1 MQFYSDFPKPGVDF
15 VDVSPVFQDV
25 EARKQCLGAL
35 TDKARNAHAD
45 LIVAVESRGFIY
57 GAPIADRLDLPLVIV
72 RKPGKL
78 PGPIFTQ
85 EVKTEYSE
93 TKLQMQKDAI
103 PTGSRVIIVDDV
115 LATGGSV
122 TAARALV
129 EQAGGVVVQYLFHV
143 VLDKFESEQRANGIP
158 AALVEK
164 LVLRSAALLPP
175 PPLPSFVPFVSGV
188 VGIGYGQNQPWV
200 KNRVLILYHPAMK
213 RLAESLAG
221 REPWRFELA
230 PPIQWNSF
238 DDSWPNIKFPAILHG
253 RKVLFLFSMS
263 SMSSFAPQAS
273 LAMVL
278 PRQGVKSLHIVI
290 PYFAPGT
297 MEKITEPGVLATAD
311 TFARMLSADMPSTPS
326 GPPVVS
332 IFDIHNGMT
341 RFCFRDA
348 IRLQLSSMVPMA
360 VAKFLAETRDQTVA
374 VCFPDEGSKKRFQA
388 EIPKGLDQIVCAKT
402 RIGDK
407 RDVKILEMDKPAEKY
422 DHVLI
427 VDDLV
432 HSGGTIDA
440 CHKVLKNA
448 GVKKV
453 SAFITHPVFTNDTFV
468 HFLPKG
474 KWEGLAT
481 FWITN
486 SIPEQAYRL
495 ETLPPFKVLTIP
507 SDHFLI

>member
-326 GPPVVS
+326 GPPCRVHIRHSQWHDSFLFPRRHPTATLLHGPDGSGEVS
-332 IFDIHNGMT
+332 RRNT
-341 RFCFRDA
+341 RPDRG
-348 IRLQLSSMVPMA
+348 RLLP
-360 VAKFLAETRDQTVA
+360 RR
-374 VCFPDEGSKKRFQA
+374 RFQEA
-388 EIPKGLDQIVCAKT
+388 FPSRDSERSRPNRLRQDSDWRQTRCQDLGDGQTGREI
-402 RIGDK
+402 
-407 RDVKILEMDKPAEKY
+407 
-422 DHVLI
+422 
-427 VDDLV
+427 
-432 HSGGTIDA
+432 
-440 CHKVLKNA
+440 
-448 GVKKV
+448 
-453 SAFITHPVFTNDTFV
+453 
-468 HFLPKG
+468 
-474 KWEGLAT
+474 
-481 FWITN
+481 
-486 SIPEQAYRL
+486 
-495 ETLPPFKVLTIP
+495 
-507 SDHFLI
+507 

>member
-25 EARKQCLGAL
+25 AARKQCLGAL

-78 PGPIFTQ
+78 PGLVFTQ
-85 EVKTEYSE
+85 EVKTKYSA
-93 TKLQMQKDAI
+93 KLQMQAGAI
-103 PTGSRVIIVDDV
+103 PHGSRVIIVDDV

-122 TAARALV
+122 AAARALV
-129 EQAGGVVVQYLFHV
+129 EEAGGVVVQYLFHV
-143 VLDKFESEQRANGIP
+143 VLDKFETEQRANGIP

-175 PPLPSFVPFVSGV
+175 PPLPSLGPFATG
-188 VGIGYGQNQPWV
+188 VGIGYDHMRWSAD
-200 KNRVLILYHPAMK
+200 RTLILYHPAMK
-213 RLAESLAG
+213 RLAESLAMD
-221 REPWRFELA
+221 RPQWFQLA
-230 PPIQWNSF
+230 PPIQWNCF
-238 DDSWPNIKFPAILHG
+238 EDSWPNVKFPAVLLG

-263 SMSSFAPQAS
+263 RMSSFAPQAS

-311 TFARMLSADMPSTPS
+311 TFARMLSADMPCTPN

-348 IRLQLSSMVPMA
+348 IRLQLSSMVPLA
-360 VAKFLAETRDQTVA
+360 VAEFLMENADQTVA

-388 EIPKGLDQIVCAKT
+388 EIPKGLDQILCAKT
-402 RIGDK
+402 RIGEK

-448 GVKKV
+448 GVEKV